1 MIYVAKWKPELII
14 EGISLPIPSDYSQT
28 ISDLCASNSKRNL
41 QGKAVK
47 VVVAV
52 KSTIPLKFKEIEWSK
67 AAMLVKAI
75 DGKNVIHGKI
85 MDVREPYKLVDV
97 EIYSNDR
104 TCKPS
109 RFDTDGKVYW
119 DIEFKEIEL

>member
-1 MIYVAKWKPELII
+1 MAKWKPELII
-14 EGISLPIPSDYSQT
+14 AGISLPLPVDYSQT
-28 ISDLCASNSKRNL
+28 ISDLCSSDSERNL

-52 KSTIPLKFKEIEWSK
+52 KSTVPLKFEGIEWSK
-67 AAMLVKAI
+67 AAALCKAI

-85 MDVREPYKLVDV
+85 MDVRQPYKLVDV
-97 EIYSNDR
+97 DIYANDR
-104 TCKPS
+104 VCTPS

>member
-1 MIYVAKWKPELII
+1 MAKWRPELII
-14 EGISLPIPSDYSQT
+14 EGILLPIPDEYSQT
-28 ISDLCASNSKRNL
+28 ISDLCTDESTRNL

-47 VVVAV
+47 IVVAV
-52 KSTIPLKFKEIEWSK
+52 KSSVPLKFKEIEWSK
-67 AAMLVKAI
+67 AAALCNAI

-85 MDVREPYKLVDV
+85 MDIRHPYQLVDV

-104 TCKPS
+104 VCTPS
-109 RFDTDGKVYW
+109 RFDSDGKVYW